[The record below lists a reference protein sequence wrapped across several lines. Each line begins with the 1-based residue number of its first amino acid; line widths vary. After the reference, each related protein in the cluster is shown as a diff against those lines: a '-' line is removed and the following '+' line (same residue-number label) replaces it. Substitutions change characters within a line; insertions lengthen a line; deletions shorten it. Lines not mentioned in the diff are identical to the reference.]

1 MLFKYKIFS
10 LFLYRIKLDVM
21 SKIANTNSQSTEEKI
36 KEAARKVFM
45 RKGFSATRTRDIAE
59 EAGINLALL
68 NYYFR
73 SKKKLFDEI
82 MQEKFKKLF
91 GVIIPILNDNAT
103 SLETKIE
110 LVVSGYI
117 EVLLKNPDLPIF
129 VLNEIRKENT
139 TIVQNISF
147 DKVIFQSSFMN
158 QLKEKRNDLNPAHF
172 LISILG
178 MTIFP
183 FVAKPMMLFS
193 GLTNEDAFTVLMNER
208 KELIPIWTKAMLE
221 SNVQNI

>member
-1 MLFKYKIFS
+1 MPK
-10 LFLYRIKLDVM
+10 M
-21 SKIANTNSQSTEEKI
+21 SNIEQSTEEKI

-91 GVIIPILNDNAT
+91 GVIVPILNDTAT
-103 SLETKIE
+103 SLETKVE
-110 LVVSGYI
+110 LVASGYI
-117 EVLLKNPDLPIF
+117 QVLLENPDLPIF
-129 VLNEIRKENT
+129 IFNEIRKEDSS
-139 TIVQNISF
+139 IVQNIKF
-147 DKVIFQSSFMN
+147 DKIIVNSSFMN
-158 QLKEKRNDLNPAHF
+158 QLKERRNDVNPIQF

-183 FVAKPMMLFS
+183 FIAKPMMLFS
-193 GLTNEDAFTVLMNER
+193 GMTNEETFTVLMHER
-208 KELIPIWTKAMLE
+208 KELIPIWAKAMLE
-221 SNVQNI
+221 SK

>member
-1 MLFKYKIFS
+1 
-10 LFLYRIKLDVM
+10 M
-21 SKIANTNSQSTEEKI
+21 SKISNTESQSTENKI

-45 RKGFSATRTRDIAE
+45 RKGFSGTRTRDIAE

-73 SKKKLFDEI
+73 SKQKLFDEI

-91 GVIIPILNDNAT
+91 GVIVPILNDAST

-110 LVVSGYI
+110 LIASGYV
-117 EVLLKNPDLPIF
+117 EVLLESPDLPIF
-129 VLNEIRKENT
+129 VLNEIRKQNT
-139 TIVQNISF
+139 TIVKDIPF
-147 DKVIFQSSFMN
+147 DKVVFQSSFMN
-158 QLKEKRNDLNPAHF
+158 QLKEKRNDINPAHF

-178 MTIFP
+178 MTVFP

-193 GLTNEDAFTVLMNER
+193 GLSDEASFSLLMEER
-208 KELIPIWTKAMLE
+208 KKLIPIWAKAMLE
-221 SNVQNI
+221 SK

>member
-1 MLFKYKIFS
+1 
-10 LFLYRIKLDVM
+10 M

>member
-1 MLFKYKIFS
+1 
-10 LFLYRIKLDVM
+10 M
-21 SKIANTNSQSTEEKI
+21 SKISNTESQTTENKI

-45 RKGFSATRTRDIAE
+45 RKGFSGTRTRDIAE

-73 SKKKLFDEI
+73 SKQKLFDEI

-91 GVIIPILNDNAT
+91 GVIVPILNDAST

-110 LVVSGYI
+110 LIASGYV
-117 EVLLKNPDLPIF
+117 EVLLESPDLPIF
-129 VLNEIRKENT
+129 VLNEIRKQNT
-139 TIVQNISF
+139 TIVKDIPF

-158 QLKEKRNDLNPAHF
+158 QLKEKRNDINPAHF

-178 MTIFP
+178 MTVFP

-193 GLTNEDAFTVLMNER
+193 GLTDETSFSLLMEDR
-208 KELIPIWTKAMLE
+208 KKLIPIWAKAMLE
-221 SNVQNI
+221 SKS

>member
-1 MLFKYKIFS
+1 
-10 LFLYRIKLDVM
+10 M
-21 SKIANTNSQSTEEKI
+21 SKISNTESQSTENKI

-45 RKGFSATRTRDIAE
+45 RKGFSGTRTRDIAE

-73 SKKKLFDEI
+73 SKQKLFDEI

-91 GVIIPILNDNAT
+91 GVIVPILNDAST

-110 LVVSGYI
+110 LIASGYV
-117 EVLLKNPDLPIF
+117 EVLLESPDLPIF
-129 VLNEIRKENT
+129 VLNEIRKQNT
-139 TIVQNISF
+139 TIVKDIPF

-158 QLKEKRNDLNPAHF
+158 QLKEKRNDINPAHF

-178 MTIFP
+178 MTVFP

-193 GLTNEDAFTVLMNER
+193 GLTNEDSFSLLMEER
-208 KELIPIWTKAMLE
+208 KKLIPIWAKAMLE
-221 SNVQNI
+221 SKS

>member
-1 MLFKYKIFS
+1 MPKI
-10 LFLYRIKLDVM
+10 
-21 SKIANTNSQSTEEKI
+21 SKTESESTEEKI

-45 RKGFSATRTRDIAE
+45 RKGFSGTRTRDIAE

-73 SKKKLFDEI
+73 SKQKLFDEI

-91 GVIIPILNDNAT
+91 GVIIPILNDATT

-117 EVLLKNPDLPIF
+117 DVLSESADLPIF
-129 VLNEIRKENT
+129 VLNELRKENT
-139 TIVQNISF
+139 SIVQNIPF
-147 DKVIFQSSFMN
+147 DKVIFQSSFMK
-158 QLKEKRNDLNPAHF
+158 QLKERRSDINPVHF

-178 MTIFP
+178 MTVFP

-193 GLTNEDAFTVLMNER
+193 GLADEDSFTLLMKER
-208 KELIPIWTKAMLE
+208 KELIPIWVKAMLE
-221 SNVQNI
+221 ST

>member
-1 MLFKYKIFS
+1 
-10 LFLYRIKLDVM
+10 M
-21 SKIANTNSQSTEEKI
+21 SKISNTESQSTEEKI

-91 GVIIPILNDNAT
+91 GVIVPILNDNAT
-103 SLETKIE
+103 TLETKIE
-110 LVVSGYI
+110 LVASGYI
-117 EVLLKNPDLPIF
+117 QVLLENPDLPIF
-129 VLNEIRKENT
+129 IFNEIRKEDSS
-139 TIVQNISF
+139 IVQNIKF
-147 DKVIFQSSFMN
+147 DKVILNSSFMN
-158 QLKEKRNDLNPAHF
+158 QLKERRNDVNPIQI

-183 FVAKPMMLFS
+183 FIAKPMMLLS
-193 GLTNEDAFTVLMNER
+193 GMSNDETFTVLMNER
-208 KELIPIWTKAMLE
+208 KGLIPIWAKAMLE
-221 SNVQNI
+221 SNVQSF